1 MFLDYVHCLT
11 AVRSFK
17 YDGFSLQLFQD
28 SVQRLANQCMV
39 VNNKNFHKKLSV
51 IPLHGDPIEEKSYT
65 HLRVFGEEEAGGK
78 TGSRNRPSSI
88 PGATRDGG
96 RTVPGASL
104 RQLPQRPEGGCM
116 IFLQLDLRAM
126 G

>member
-1 MFLDYVHCLT
+1 MRHSARYVHRLT

-28 SVQRLANQCMV
+28 SVQRLANQCMI

-88 PGATRDGG
+88 PGATSGSPSSSPG
-96 RTVPGASL
+96 RSRMPLCAVIVITS
-104 RQLPQRPEGGCM
+104 E
-116 IFLQLDLRAM
+116 
-126 G
+126 